1 MQLDLVELRKRKI
14 KCASNACVYMHLSQ
28 DMTRDTRLVSS
39 YNILLVTLSSPTA
52 NVTKSIE
59 NNNDL
64 KLANFLS
71 R

>member
-14 KCASNACVYMHLSQ
+14 ICTSNAYVYMHLSQ

-71 R
+71 T